1 MARLHYLTQPAWER
15 GISIIMLSHIKT
27 IAFSAHEKGNE
38 RLVYFRCVCKGLWLL
53 KELSQSVWQ
62 TQQYL
67 VLLCKS
73 YCHQTQTNKQEANAA
88 PSARQLAEW
97 EGSFAGTVC
106 LINCFL
112 SWMSSRTVS
121 KSDHIKPS
129 NLLLFTGERDM
140 CTRARTGVS
149 CCGAVERTRGSLAGA
164 PQPSS
169 GELWPRWN
177 PLWTPQVTS
186 QFNTWILYMKC
197 FKGALEL
204 KIEFTSA

>member
-1 MARLHYLTQPAWER
+1 
-15 GISIIMLSHIKT
+15 MLSPIKT

-38 RLVYFRCVCKGLWLL
+38 RLVYFRYVCKGLWLL
-53 KELSQSVWQ
+53 KERSQSVWQ
-62 TQQYL
+62 TQQCL

-97 EGSFAGTVC
+97 GRSFAGTVC

-121 KSDHIKPS
+121 KSDHTQPF

-140 CTRARTGVS
+140 CARAPAGVS
-149 CCGAVERTRGSLAGA
+149 CCGPVERTRGSLAGA
-164 PQPSS
+164 PQPPS
-169 GELWPRWN
+169 GELWPRWD

-186 QFNTWILYMKC
+186 WFNIGILYMKW
-197 FKGALEL
+197 FKEKAV
-204 KIEFTSA
+204 S

>member
-1 MARLHYLTQPAWER
+1 MRRGTRGLFIFAAFAKGYDYWKSSARVSDRPNNA
-15 GISIIMLSHIKT
+15 S
-27 IAFSAHEKGNE
+27 F
-38 RLVYFRCVCKGLWLL
+38 
-53 KELSQSVWQ
+53 
-62 TQQYL
+62 
-67 VLLCKS
+67 LLCKS

-140 CTRARTGVS
+140 CARARAGVS
-149 CCGAVERTRGSLAGA
+149 CCGAVERSRGSLAGA

-177 PLWTPQVTS
+177 PLWTPQVIS
-186 QFNTWILYMKC
+186 WFDIGIL
-197 FKGALEL
+197 
-204 KIEFTSA
+204 